1 VRATSRTI
9 RNIQL
14 IAVAAFVLTL
24 VAPSGLGQEHGG
36 SLSNTHNDL
45 WIIVDDA
52 ENPFDLGGGRGS
64 IVIRETIAMASIDPN
79 RTRDYAIIF
88 IAPEFTI
95 DPGYPRLLSYE
106 WEYTVANY
114 TLMLVN
120 ETDAFEQNITG
131 IIGDSHELAAGDLG
145 PDDPEAPHPRA
156 NATYNWSVKV
166 VDYGGHEIMTFF
178 GGNVTTTANETTP
191 FDLAPLGLP
200 PLGENLDQADTGRLI
215 DLTFDSLLEPH
226 EILKDGFYKFSI
238 GDMQFYEGVTFTLEF
253 RYSAILQ
260 GAERISFEKLLFT
273 SRPVHIEVFTPS
285 DLDVKVFSSAG
296 STKAPMSP
304 TETSSGPGLPTKYS
318 TSGTFS
324 IEVRPEGEGETDA
337 ASIGRYVLLFG
348 VIAILLVAILWT
360 GPGRRSKKD
369 DERSEL
375 IAIKEEILEDIKDL
389 DEQHDNGE
397 ISDKEWDRRRKE
409 LKEEAV
415 EVMRS
420 IDGQDAK
427 GMAAPDTEDR
437 VQTGQDDGLD
447 VEDRAEQAELLETK
461 AEVLAEIKDLDKRH
475 DRGDLT
481 DDEWEQER
489 AELKAEAVETM
500 RMLAE
505 LEGK

>member
-120 ETDAFEQNITG
+120 
-131 IIGDSHELAAGDLG
+131 ELAAGDLG